1 MPPPLL
7 KPLIDDARARQ
18 VREALFEQDV
28 RMKDLLGKQLTHLES
43 IEENQRGALI
53 DHVPAMIEAC
63 KEWMN
68 AHHKNAGLILAQA
81 PVNGEPKYIHRDP
94 GVGEPKEPESLEEVL
109 GEVDSIRLHQPHT
122 PGKRKL
128 KKPKRKASA

>member
-1 MPPPLL
+1 M
-7 KPLIDDARARQ
+7 
-18 VREALFEQDV
+18 RESLFEQDV

-43 IEENQRGALI
+43 IEATQRGKLEE
-53 DHVPAMIEAC
+53 HVPAMIEAC

-94 GVGEPKEPESLEEVL
+94 EIGEPKEPESLEEVL
-109 GEVDSIRLHQPHT
+109 DEVATIRLHQPS
-122 PGKRKL
+122 PSSPRKL
-128 KKPKRKASA
+128 KKRKSKRKTSA